1 MNRVPVHPEQER
13 TKRDRIERLRTRL
26 AKVRTNPMGATDAM
40 VDIIKG
46 ILDLLEDEL

>member
-1 MNRVPVHPEQER
+1 MSFGEEKQRR
-13 TKRDRIERLRTRL
+13 LRSRIERLRTRL